1 MAQLQA
7 NVLNLEAELIRLK
20 DSLEA
25 EVEQETHR
33 YTSLEAEV
41 EQVSHRYISLYAEV
55 FRISTQKGRLIW
67 LFFVGEKTAW
77 NNCNKVLVIQG

>member
-1 MAQLQA
+1 MLGVYNYIHVFMALLQA

-33 YTSLEAEV
+33 YTNLEAEV
-41 EQVSHRYISLYAEV
+41 EQVSHRYTSLEAEV
-55 FRISTQKGRLIW
+55 EQETHGYTSLEATSHNPQL
-67 LFFVGEKTAW
+67 
-77 NNCNKVLVIQG
+77 